1 MKFPHMVYNDEI
13 VRQTQVRFG
22 GYKHSLYA
30 NDGDIYDMRNIT
42 ANIFPLI
49 TPRAK
54 RDIVR
59 LDPKII
65 LYRGNVYRYRLS
77 NTLMTDPDRNLSG
90 MIKTGDKIK
99 IEGGVNAGEYI
110 ASGYNSANDEITFFT
125 DSFTGL
131 DGSMAEPVAQDTEIT
146 LTRLA
151 RAESEG
157 TVYTSTDTEI
167 LNSDINSVNTKY
179 AFFKNDAH
187 PDAYAKTTETKTSR
201 IRYRKKTTVETSTR
215 VYEEP
220 QTYSGVTLHN
230 KMYSGHDCFLYKL
243 SQGGTL
249 DYTEFKVGNKL
260 ILSGD
265 CPEDYKEPL
274 IITKAGQVN
283 SNYLY
288 FKAEGTREDPL
299 RDYPGLTLKTYSY
312 LRTDVQTDVTT
323 DPTVYTAPQDKTE
336 TTEKNGDVTTVTTVE
351 YVFDGYDVT
360 TVTEQVVYDYTN
372 EDLQAESIGSGDKFY
387 CTDTAGRFYCDN
399 EYIGKLTP
407 GNKEFAETG
416 AFIFILPDRAYFNS
430 NSKKLTYYASGSVR
444 QTESHII
451 DEISDNYIKFAN
463 SSLSILTMFKADD
476 TVNVEFVYKD
486 GKVQKATG
494 TVKSITYMNDKT
506 AYIYFTANI
515 FVDIDGR
522 VQNLVRIKMYN
533 TIPELNHI
541 CAASN
546 RMWGCDDKT
555 VYCSAFGAPDK
566 WQYFETGAAGVSDN
580 SWSVQPFDSSGE
592 FTGCVTLGDKPIFFK
607 ENKVYIVYG
616 SNPSDFTLQAYDVP
630 GTASGSSKS
639 IAVIKD
645 EVFYLSPEGV
655 IRFSGGMS
663 DNISNDFFEQLENGT
678 AGTDGTRYYLSAQTG
693 SGYKIFVF
701 NTQNGKWCIEDEKKV
716 SNYTTYKR
724 RLFMLTGND
733 ILCAN
738 PGALP
743 YPILR
748 SGAEEEEESFI
759 EFGDYYC
766 DSPDK
771 KAVSK
776 LYLRFTV
783 EQSGTVEIDIN
794 YDSEKNDS
802 GRIWRIIKTISP
814 GSKKSYVLPVI
825 PRRADH
831 FRLRIKGKGFV
842 LYSLSHE
849 YYDGTAL

>member
-1 MKFPHMVYNDEI
+1 MKFPHMVYSDEI

-54 RDIVR
+54 RSIVKP
-59 LDPKII
+59 DSKIV
-65 LYRGNVYRYRLS
+65 LYKGNVYRYRLN
-77 NTLMTDPDRNLSG
+77 NTLMIDPERSLYG
-90 MIKTGDKIK
+90 MIEFGDKIQ
-99 IEGGVNAGEYI
+99 ITGGANAGVYI
-110 ASGYNSANDEITFFT
+110 ASRYTNYNNEIFFIT
-125 DSFTGL
+125 DKFTGL
-131 DGSMAEPVAQDTEIT
+131 DSNTGDPTEQDTEIT
-146 LTRLA
+146 ITRLA
-151 RAESEG
+151 RANKGSG
-157 TVYTSTDTEI
+157 MVYTTENTEV
-167 LNSDINSVNTKY
+167 LQSDINDENTTY
-179 AFFKNDAH
+179 AFYNDDEH
-187 PDAYAKTTETKTSR
+187 PDAYAKIIKKRTSQ

-220 QTYSGVTLHN
+220 QTYSGVTLHQ

-249 DYTEFKVGNKL
+249 DYTKFKVGNKL

-283 SNYLY
+283 SDYLY

-299 RDYPGLTLKTYSY
+299 RDYPGLTLKIYNY

-323 DPTVYTAPQDKTE
+323 DPTVYTTPQDKTE

-372 EDLQAESIGSGDKFY
+372 EDLQVESIGSGDKFY
-387 CTDTAGRFYCDN
+387 CTDTAGRFYYDN

-407 GNKEFAETG
+407 GKKSFAETG
-416 AFIFILPDRAYFNS
+416 AFIFILPDRAYVNT
-430 NSKKLTYYASGSVR
+430 NSKKIMYYAS
-444 QTESHII
+444 QT
-451 DEISDNYIKFAN
+451 ISQTDNYKIDTVDDNCITFGKSN
-463 SSLSILTMFKADD
+463 LTVLTLFKAGD
-476 TVNVEFVYKD
+476 TVNVEFIYTD
-486 GKVQKATG
+486 GKEQKATG
-494 TVKSITYMNDKT
+494 TIESIIGSKIT
-506 AYIYFTANI
+506 FTANVFSHI
-515 FVDIDGR
+515 NQFV
-522 VQNLVRIKMYN
+522 QYLLKIKIYN
-533 TIPELNHI
+533 AIPELNHI
-541 CAASN
+541 CAANN

-555 VYCSAFGAPDK
+555 VYCSAFGAPDR
-566 WQYFETGAAGVSDN
+566 WQYFETGAAGVADN
-580 SWSVQPFDSSGE
+580 SWSITPFDSSGD

-616 SNPSDFTLQAYDVP
+616 SNPADFTLQAYDIP
-630 GTASGSSKS
+630 GTASGSAKS
-639 IAVIKD
+639 VTVIKD
-645 EVFYLSPEGV
+645 EAFYLSPEGV

-663 DNISNDFFEQLENGT
+663 DNISGDFFEQLENGV
-678 AGTDGTRYYLSAQTG
+678 AGTDGTRYYLSAQTAG
-693 SGYKIFVF
+693 GYKIFVF
-701 NTQNGKWCIEDEKKV
+701 NTQNGKWCIEDEKEV
-716 SNYTTYKR
+716 SNYTMYKR
-724 RLFMLTGND
+724 RLFMLSGNE
-733 ILCAN
+733 INCVN
-738 PGALP
+738 PGELP
-743 YPILR
+743 YPIIN
-748 SGAEEEEESFI
+748 SGTEDDKESFI

-776 LYLRFTV
+776 LYLRFTI
-783 EQSGTVEIDIN
+783 EQGGTVEIDIN
-794 YDSEKNDS
+794 YDSEKNES
-802 GRIWRIIKTISP
+802 GRVWNVIKTLSP
-814 GSKKSYVLPVI
+814 GGKKSYVLPII

-831 FRLRIKGKGFV
+831 FRIRIKGRGFV

-849 YYDGTAL
+849 YYSGTAL